1 MRTHLSYRKI
11 SRTHSTPV
19 SSTKLLFV
27 LTSDFCVRLSTH
39 FRCSSFSTVLTSM
52 QGSHSSIFDVLCT
65 HFRFT
70 NKQLYSLPEG
80 NQNVLTSECL
90 VIFPPILIS
99 KKRIHRNS
107 ATTTTPW
114 RAPPLLQRRRA
125 APLTP
130 PRPLPGV
137 SLRRWAFLSP
147 AVDGMERLP
156 FRARAG
162 RPSRRTPCPSEPH
175 MPRCGGRSTASTP
188 TRTPTAHSRAN
199 RSLPRSTRSSSSSC
213 RWLGPR

>member
-1 MRTHLSYRKI
+1 MLSFLK
-11 SRTHSTPV
+11 
-19 SSTKLLFV
+19 
-27 LTSDFCVRLSTH
+27 
-39 FRCSSFSTVLTSM
+39 
-52 QGSHSSIFDVLCT
+52 CT
-65 HFRFT
+65 HFTQIRCRALTLQFSMS
-70 NKQLYSLPEG
+70 YSLQIHKQANRILSTRGESKCT
-80 NQNVLTSECL
+80 LTSECL
-90 VIFPPILIS
+90 VIFPPRLIS

-188 TRTPTAHSRAN
+188 TRTPTAPSRAN
-199 RSLPRSTRSSSSSC
+199 RSRARSTRSSSSSC